1 MFALPGTVTEEFTSS
16 TFPPINWSI
25 INPNADITWQRNS
38 SIGNRTAGSAYFN
51 DFINTTVDRYDD
63 LAMPN
68 FSYSG
73 IDSIFLT
80 FNLAHIT
87 KTLPGTTGSRLDTL
101 TVLLSKDCGNTF
113 TAIYK

>member
-1 MFALPGTVTEEFTSS
+1 
-16 TFPPINWSI
+16 
-25 INPNADITWQRNS
+25 
-38 SIGNRTAGSAYFN
+38 
-51 DFINTTVDRYDD
+51 
-63 LAMPN
+63 MPHY
-68 FSYSG
+68 SYSG

-113 TAIYK
+113 TTVYKKYGEELQTVNDPNFQISMSNFTPLASQWRRDSVNLGK